1 MMMDL
6 ERAATVLKILDTTQK
21 YLLAWVAPLICLLLV
36 VSCTASPTTAPAAN
50 RGELATYQIEIDLLG
65 AKHEAVVDI
74 QGRLKTTIQVTS
86 ADGTISL
93 SLEEG
98 TIVLDKDG
106 KPLQLIQTIID
117 PNPPPPPEDAHIVG
131 AVYDLRP
138 QGATFDPP
146 LKLTLSYDPEELPGG
161 VRESKVYIAPYD
173 EGTGWGGWYYKNVD
187 TERHR
192 VATRIDHFARYAVLA
207 PRELTSPKTP
217 PKPSPQP
224 DLTSM
229 SLGQALS
236 SGKPTL
242 AEFGWRT
249 CIPCKAMKPI
259 LEELALE
266 YKDKLNVVIVEVYEQ
281 RDLTNYYRIMTIPT
295 QIFFDSSGREVTRHI
310 GFWAKEEII
319 AQLNKMGID

>member
-1 MMMDL
+1 L
-6 ERAATVLKILDTTQK
+6 IVVSVIRK
-21 YLLAWVAPLICLLLV
+21 YLPVWIALSICLLLM
-36 VSCTASPTTAPAAN
+36 VSCTASPTTPLPSN
-50 RGELATYQIEIDLLG
+50 GEELPTYQMEIDLLG
-65 AKHEAVVDI
+65 TKHEASVDS
-74 QGRLKTTIQVTS
+74 QGRLKTSVQVTS
-86 ADGTISL
+86 ADGKISL

-106 KPLQLIQTIID
+106 KPLQFIQTIID

-146 LKLTLSYDPEELPGG
+146 LKLTLSYDPEELPRG

-224 DLTSM
+224 DLASI
-229 SLGQALS
+229 SLEQALS

-249 CIPCKAMKPI
+249 CIPCKMMKPI
-259 LEELALE
+259 LEELAVE
-266 YKDKLNVVIVEVYEQ
+266 YKDKLNVVIVEVYEH
-281 RDLTNYYRIMTIPT
+281 RDLTYQYRIMTIPT
-295 QIFFDSSGREVTRHI
+295 QIFFDSSGREVTRHM
-310 GFWAKEEII
+310 GFWSKEEII
-319 AQLNKMGID
+319 AQSQKMGID